1 MNRRCPNPLV
11 IGLMLLP
18 LAGCQS
24 PYHSDQ
30 GALFGGLLGAGTGAV
45 VGHALGNTGAG
56 AAVGAGVGALSGAAI
71 GAGMDETEAR
81 NRTLIEQRMGQQ
93 VAAGAVTTPD
103 VIAMTRAGVDED
115 LIVNHIRAHG
125 LAAPLQTSD
134 VIYLQQQAV
143 SKRVIEAMQTQPV
156 ATVPMQA
163 MQPAPVYV
171 EERWGPPGYYY
182 GHPRYYAPPPRIGVG
197 LSFGR

>member
-1 MNRRCPNPLV
+1 M
-11 IGLMLLP
+11 
-18 LAGCQS
+18 
-24 PYHSDQ
+24 
-30 GALFGGLLGAGTGAV
+30 
-45 VGHALGNTGAG
+45 
-56 AAVGAGVGALSGAAI
+56 
-71 GAGMDETEAR
+71 
-81 NRTLIEQRMGQQ
+81 IEQRMGQQ

-156 ATVPMQA
+156 ATVPIQA
-163 MQPAPVYV
+163 MQPVPVYAAPGPVYV

-197 LSFGR
+197 VSFGR